1 MASNLG
7 IPRMFETLGMSQNI
21 FAFIMVVFALTAFF
35 VASIVENK
43 VNKIERAPIR
53 FTRVYIGISAIGV
66 LLMVSAF
73 VFPERQESMAQLVED
88 EDFVRNY
95 EIKSLTPDQFALCLL
110 KTRECT
116 KLEVFDFRS
125 EKEYEEMSLP
135 RSTLFTF
142 ENLFEKEPNILLK
155 LKHKEKVFIANDEL
169 TAKKMAIVATELG
182 FKGIFILKGGLDT
195 FKEEIL
201 NFTPI
206 INPKTVDEKSINRFR
221 SKAKIEIPIL
231 IENSK
236 PKGPVKKKMKRV
248 VGGC

>member
-1 MASNLG
+1 MYQAGS
-7 IPRMFETLGMSQNI
+7 
-21 FAFIMVVFALTAFF
+21 
-35 VASIVENK
+35 
-43 VNKIERAPIR
+43 
-53 FTRVYIGISAIGV
+53 
-66 LLMVSAF
+66 
-73 VFPERQESMAQLVED
+73 
-88 EDFVRNY
+88 
-95 EIKSLTPDQFALCLL
+95 
-110 KTRECT
+110 
-116 KLEVFDFRS
+116 FDFRS